1 MRALELGLAL
11 VWLLMGLAIA
21 SESLRL
27 GLFGM
32 FGPDRGFF
40 PFLAGVVMTVAA
52 AALLVSGGSRVA
64 PGTVFW
70 ASGGAAWRVAVIV
83 VLMAAMIALLPR
95 LGFLLSGALITPIMI
110 RLVGPATWLFAI
122 AIGVTASLA
131 IHVLFVR
138 LLQQSL
144 PAGPLQG
151 WI

>member
-1 MRALELGLAL
+1 MRALELGLTV
-11 VWLLMGLAIA
+11 VWLLLGLAIA
-21 SESLRL
+21 WESLRL

-40 PFLAGVVMTVAA
+40 PFIAGTVMAVAA
-52 AALLVSGGSRVA
+52 AGILISRGSQVA

-70 ASGGAAWRVAVIV
+70 GSGGAAWRVGVIV
-83 VLMAAMIALLPR
+83 VLMAVMIALLPR
-95 LGFLLSGALITPIMI
+95 LGFLLSGALVAPVMI
-110 RLVGPATWLFAI
+110 RLVGPATWLFSI
-122 AIGVTASLA
+122 AIGVTASVA

-144 PAGPLQG
+144 PSGPLQG